1 VRYCRY
7 KKDGIAVQSVTPGF
21 VVSNMSKFRKPNLL
35 GGVCN
40 PDVIAKGSLN
50 AIGQDVHCNPFFMHA
65 LIEYVCPPYRQRCV
79 CVCGGAFACA
89 VVRVL
94 THGVVQ
100 LGGEH
105 CPGEL
110 HPREDPRHQPGDRD
124 SCPAQEAGCC

>member
-1 VRYCRY
+1 MRCCRY

-65 LIEYVCPPYRQRCV
+65 LIEYVCPPT
-79 CVCGGAFACA
+79 ASAACA
-89 VVRVL
+89 VVRVRWC
-94 THGVVQ
+94 VCVFV
-100 LGGEH
+100 
-105 CPGEL
+105 C
-110 HPREDPRHQPGDRD
+110 
-124 SCPAQEAGCC
+124 